1 MGKRE
6 DNREET
12 CTAIIKAAEYEF
24 GLHGYKATS
33 INMIAVRAGLPKAN
47 IVYYFSSKEALYRQ
61 VLSHILSDW
70 NNVFD
75 RATIDDDP
83 AIVLDQFIRTKLQ
96 QSMHKPRSSRIFAM
110 EVLQGAE
117 HIKEYLST
125 ELTAWFSKRT
135 RLIEGWIAAGK
146 MQAVDPSSL
155 IFMIWATTQHYAD
168 FESQI
173 LVLQNKKSYGKDDL
187 TRIGDTVS
195 AIILQGCGLVRPS
208 S

>member
-1 MGKRE
+1 MGKRK
-6 DNREET
+6 DNREEVR
-12 CTAIIKAAEYEF
+12 AVIISAAEYEF
-24 GLHGYKATS
+24 GLHGYKGAS
-33 INMIAVRAGLPKAN
+33 INMIALRAGLPKAN
-47 IVYYFSSKEALYRQ
+47 IVYYFSSKETLYRQ

-83 AIVLDQFIRTKLQ
+83 AVILDQFIRTKLQ
-96 QSMHKPRSSRIFAM
+96 QSIQKPRSSRIFAM
-110 EVLQGAE
+110 EVLQGGE

-125 ELTAWFSKRT
+125 ELTMWFSKRT
-135 RLIEGWIAAGK
+135 ALIEAWIAAGK

-168 FESQI
+168 FESQV
-173 LVLQNKKSYGKDDL
+173 LVLQNKKSYTKDDL

-195 AIILQGCGLVRPS
+195 GIILQGCGLIRS
-208 S
+208 